1 MTVFKAF
8 WKIVKK
14 YKITVI
20 LYTVMLI
27 IFGGISISSGDNG
40 FKYTDSKPRIYVV
53 NNDLNN
59 KLTENFISYL
69 NKNSDLIKIKDNKV
83 DDAIFYKDIDYVIYI
98 PELYGSNVLN
108 GLNPILD
115 IKKNDSYDSALAQLL
130 VEKYIKVQN
139 IYANM
144 YSDENIIVDAINNNL
159 NSSIDVDISS
169 SINISKTSKMTS
181 YFNYASY
188 SILAIIIYII
198 CLVLFCFKNKDVSK
212 RILVSGTNMSKHN
225 KLLLL
230 SSLLFCIIIWILFIL
245 LGVIIIGRSLFSI
258 RGIIYIFNMFLF
270 IFNSLT
276 FAFFISSIFSNK
288 NAIVGIVNVV
298 ALGEAFLCGAFV
310 PVEWL
315 PSFVVTIAHIFPTY
329 WYINTNNLLGNID
342 IINLTTIKP
351 IIINSLVIICFMVL
365 FIILNNIILK
375 EQKSIEKM

>member
-14 YKITVI
+14 YKVTVI

-98 PELYGSNVLN
+98 PESYGSNVLN

-212 RILVSGTNMSKHN
+212 RILVSSTNISKHN

-230 SSLLFCIIIWILFIL
+230 SSLLFCIIIWILFVL

-258 RGIIYIFNMFLF
+258 RGIIYIFNMLLF

-351 IIINSLVIICFMVL
+351 IIINSLVIICFMLL

-375 EQKSIEKM
+375 KQKSIEKL

>member
-1 MTVFKAF
+1 MTVFKVF

-98 PELYGSNVLN
+98 PELYGSNALN

-139 IYANM
+139 VYANM

-212 RILVSGTNMSKHN
+212 RILVSSTNMSKHN

-230 SSLLFCIIIWILFIL
+230 SSLLFCIIIWILFVL

-351 IIINSLVIICFMVL
+351 IIINSLVIICFMLL

-375 EQKSIEKM
+375 KQKSIEKL

>member
-14 YKITVI
+14 YKVTVI

-27 IFGGISISSGDNG
+27 IFGGISISSSDNG

-139 IYANM
+139 VYANM
-144 YSDENIIVDAINNNL
+144 YSDENVIVDAINNNL

-212 RILVSGTNMSKHN
+212 RILVSSTNMSKHN

-230 SSLLFCIIIWILFIL
+230 SSLLFCIIIWILFVL

-375 EQKSIEKM
+375 KQKSIEKM

>member
-14 YKITVI
+14 YKVTVI

-27 IFGGISISSGDNG
+27 IFGGISISSSDNG

-69 NKNSDLIKIKDNKV
+69 NKNSDLIKVKDNKV

-139 IYANM
+139 VYANM
-144 YSDENIIVDAINNNL
+144 YSDENVIVDAINNNL

-212 RILVSGTNMSKHN
+212 RILVSSTNMSKHN

-230 SSLLFCIIIWILFIL
+230 SSLLFCIIIWILFVL

-315 PSFVVTIAHIFPTY
+315 PSFVVAIAHIFPTY

-375 EQKSIEKM
+375 KQKSIEKM

>member
-14 YKITVI
+14 YKVTVI

-139 IYANM
+139 VYANM
-144 YSDENIIVDAINNNL
+144 YSDENVIVSAINNNL

-169 SINISKTSKMTS
+169 SINTSKASKMTS

-212 RILVSGTNMSKHN
+212 RILVSSTNMSKHN

-230 SSLLFCIIIWILFIL
+230 SSLLFCIIIWILFVL

-375 EQKSIEKM
+375 KQKSIEKM

>member
-14 YKITVI
+14 YKVTVI

-69 NKNSDLIKIKDNKV
+69 NKNSDFIKIKDNKV

-139 IYANM
+139 VYANM
-144 YSDENIIVDAINNNL
+144 YSDEIVIIDAINNNL

-212 RILVSGTNMSKHN
+212 RILVSSTNMSKHN

-230 SSLLFCIIIWILFIL
+230 SSLLFCIIIWILFVL

-276 FAFFISSIFSNK
+276 FAFFISSIFGNK

-315 PSFVVTIAHIFPTY
+315 PSFVVAIAHIFPTY

-375 EQKSIEKM
+375 KQKSIEKM

>member
-14 YKITVI
+14 YKVTVI

-212 RILVSGTNMSKHN
+212 RILVSSTNISKHN

-230 SSLLFCIIIWILFIL
+230 SSLLFCIIIWILFVL

-258 RGIIYIFNMFLF
+258 RGIIYIFNMLLF

-342 IINLTTIKP
+342 IINLTTIKT
-351 IIINSLVIICFMVL
+351 IIINSLVIICFMLL

-375 EQKSIEKM
+375 KQKSIEKL

>member
-14 YKITVI
+14 YKVTVI

-98 PELYGSNVLN
+98 PELYGSNVLS

-144 YSDENIIVDAINNNL
+144 YSDENVIVDAINNNL

-212 RILVSGTNMSKHN
+212 RILVSSTNMSKHN

-230 SSLLFCIIIWILFIL
+230 SSLLFCIIIWILFVL

-375 EQKSIEKM
+375 KQKSIEKM

>member
-14 YKITVI
+14 YKVTVI

-139 IYANM
+139 VYANM
-144 YSDENIIVDAINNNL
+144 YSDENVIVDAINNNL

-169 SINISKTSKMTS
+169 SINISKTSKITS

-212 RILVSGTNMSKHN
+212 RILVSSTNMSKHN

-230 SSLLFCIIIWILFIL
+230 SSLLFCIIIWILFVL

-298 ALGEAFLCGAFV
+298 ALGEAFLCGTFV

-315 PSFVVTIAHIFPTY
+315 PSFVVAIAHIFPTY
-329 WYINTNNLLGNID
+329 WYINTNNLLENID

-375 EQKSIEKM
+375 KQKSIEKM